1 MVRAD
6 AGHRVQ
12 GALPVLQGLPRR
24 PIDEVQGGAEARP
37 SRPLHHAG
45 HPGGLMGAL
54 QDLQHVGHGR
64 LHAEGDAGEAAFG
77 QGCHDGV
84 RAGGML
90 CHHPGGGGDEGGLA
104 GQAVTS
110 GFRR

>member
-1 MVRAD
+1 MRGPRLPYSA
-6 AGHRVQ
+6 Q
-12 GALPVLQGLPRR
+12 GFQLGVSGLL
-24 PIDEVQGGAEARP
+24 D
-37 SRPLHHAG
+37 
-45 HPGGLMGAL
+45 
-54 QDLQHVGHGR
+54 
-64 LHAEGDAGEAAFG
+64 AFG